1 MSHKEEFKIT
11 GTFQRRIEPA
21 EPIHFILYYS
31 TRYTT
36 HRRCRNNNH
45 NNNNY
50 TYETNEIDKIFNF
63 TETIKH
69 AVEIPRG
76 YRRARCVYI

>member
-21 EPIHFILYYS
+21 EPIYFILYYS

-45 NNNNY
+45 NNNY
-50 TYETNEIDKIFNF
+50 TYKTNEIDKFFNF
-63 TETIKH
+63 TETIH
-69 AVEIPRG
+69 AVETPRG
-76 YRRARCVYI
+76 YRRVRRVYI